1 MDYKK
6 KYLKYKLKYLTTK
19 KLYGGSSG
27 ESLNYDYLLQNE
39 QTTVDNPTQTYPT
52 PELPKQTDIPS
63 TMFGR
68 DVIDMRTKRDF
79 DIHALNQ
86 NSAKKG
92 NAKIYSTEE
101 NQFQK
106 IKPKSEKL
114 KLDEDITSDD
124 IQHNIAETKLPPH
137 FNMKSPEG
145 KLVIV
150 K

>member
-52 PELPKQTDIPS
+52 PELPKQTTDIPS

-86 NSAKKG
+86 NIAKKG

-114 KLDEDITSDD
+114 KLDEDITSED
-124 IQHNIAETKLPPH
+124 IQHKIAETKLPPP
-137 FNMKSPEG
+137 FNMKSPA
-145 KLVIV
+145 IAV
-150 K
+150 KK